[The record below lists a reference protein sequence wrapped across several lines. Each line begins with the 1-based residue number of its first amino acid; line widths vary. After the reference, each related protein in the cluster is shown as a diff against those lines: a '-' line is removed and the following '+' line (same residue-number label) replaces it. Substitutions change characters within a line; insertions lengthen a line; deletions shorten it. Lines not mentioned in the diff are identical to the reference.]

1 MVYFLLCTCVPAKDN
16 QTRPHMLTQIL
27 LVARFPSSILV
38 ALPLSLPSHPPPWC
52 VQLTTGAGPNI
63 TKAGA
68 YSAAETYSP
77 SDIADLVTYAA
88 AHGVQLMYVGEGKRE
103 RETGERWREMQ
114 RWRDGD

>member
-1 MVYFLLCTCVPAKDN
+1 MVYFLLCTREPVKDN

-103 RETGERWREMQ
+103 RGGWREME
-114 RWRDGD
+114 RDAD